1 MVKFNK
7 WSLDS
12 INLKMVFLTKIINW
26 IKNLKLTKTDIL
38 YIGLIVFILL
48 FLQQCN
54 SNASL
59 KREIKQVQVVA
70 NRELNNYK
78 ASQDT
83 IRIERNKN
91 GQLVA
96 QKLSYEYD
104 INSLTDDNKK
114 IIADYREAL
123 NLAKNAKNVNSL
135 LRTEIRIK
143 DSIINSKGTV
153 VNVTDS
159 TSTIKFD
166 DTKNWDK
173 YNWRRFN
180 GSVDV
185 LRNTKTNAL
194 SVTSSK
200 FEFEQGIELKA
211 AILNENGVNSLKITT
226 PYPGIEFT
234 NIENINLVND
244 KLNQKNEKKA
254 GWSIGV
260 GAGFGVNLTPNSVIT
275 IGPSINIG
283 IMWSPK
289 WLRF

>member
-1 MVKFNK
+1 MNK
-7 WSLDS
+7 Y
-12 INLKMVFLTKIINW
+12 IEYYQTLKSKISRTTLIF
-26 IKNLKLTKTDIL
+26 IGVVIL
-38 YIGLIVFILL
+38 VLL
-48 FLQQCN
+48 LLQQCN

-59 KREIKQVQVVA
+59 KREIKQVQMVA
-70 NRELNNYK
+70 DRELNNYK
-78 ASQDT
+78 AGQDT

-91 GQLVA
+91 GELVA
-96 QKLSYEYD
+96 KKLAYEFD
-104 INSLTDDNKK
+104 INSLTDSNKK
-114 IIADYREAL
+114 AIADYQRAL
-123 NLAKNAKNVNSL
+123 NLTKDIKNINSL

-153 VNVTDS
+153 VSLTDS
-159 TSTIKFD
+159 TSTINFD

-180 GSVDV
+180 ATVDV
-185 LRNTKTNAL
+185 LRNKKTNTL
-194 SVTSSK
+194 SVTSSR
-200 FEFEQGIELKA
+200 FDFEQGIELKA

-254 GWSIGV
+254 GFSIGI
-260 GAGFGVNLTPNSVIT
+260 GAGYGINLTPNSVIT
-275 IGPSINIG
+275 VGPQIG
-283 IMWSPK
+283 IGLYWSPK

>member
-1 MVKFNK
+1 MNK
-7 WSLDS
+7 Y
-12 INLKMVFLTKIINW
+12 IEYYQTLKSKISRTTLIF
-26 IKNLKLTKTDIL
+26 IGVVIL
-38 YIGLIVFILL
+38 VLL
-48 FLQQCN
+48 LLQQCN

-59 KREIKQVQVVA
+59 KREIKQVQMVA
-70 NRELNNYK
+70 DRELNNYK
-78 ASQDT
+78 AGQDT

-91 GQLVA
+91 GELVA
-96 QKLSYEYD
+96 KKLAYEFD
-104 INSLTDDNKK
+104 INSLTDSNKK
-114 IIADYREAL
+114 AIADYQRAL
-123 NLAKNAKNVNSL
+123 NLTKDIKNINSL

-153 VNVTDS
+153 VNLTDS
-159 TSTIKFD
+159 TSTINFD

-180 GSVDV
+180 ATVDV
-185 LRNTKTNAL
+185 LRNKKTNTL
-194 SVTSSK
+194 SVTSSR
-200 FEFEQGIELKA
+200 FDFEQGIELKA

-254 GWSIGV
+254 GFSIGI
-260 GAGFGVNLTPNSVIT
+260 GAGYGINLTPNSVIT
-275 IGPSINIG
+275 VGPQIG
-283 IMWSPK
+283 IGLYWSPK

>member
-1 MVKFNK
+1 M
-7 WSLDS
+7 
-12 INLKMVFLTKIINW
+12 IYTTKIINW

-48 FLQQCN
+48 FLHQCN

-59 KREIKQVQVVA
+59 KREIKQVEVVA

-91 GQLVA
+91 GELVA
-96 QKLSYEYD
+96 QKLAYEFD
-104 INSLTDDNKK
+104 INSLTESNRKA
-114 IIADYREAL
+114 IADYQKSL
-123 NLAKNAKNVNSL
+123 NLNKDIKNINSL
-135 LRTEIRIK
+135 LRAEIKLR
-143 DSIINSKGTV
+143 DSIINSKGSV
-153 VNVTDS
+153 VVTSDS
-159 TSTIKFD
+159 TSTINFS

-180 GSVDV
+180 GTIDV
-185 LRNTKTNAL
+185 LRSKETNGL

-200 FEFEQGIELKA
+200 FNYEQGIELKA

-254 GWSIGV
+254 GWSVGIGV
-260 GAGFGVNLTPNSVIT
+260 GYGLNLTPNSVIT
-275 IGPSINIG
+275 VGPQIG
-283 IMWSPK
+283 IGLMWSPK

>member
-1 MVKFNK
+1 MNK
-7 WSLDS
+7 Y
-12 INLKMVFLTKIINW
+12 IEYYQTLKSKISRTTLIF
-26 IKNLKLTKTDIL
+26 IGVVIL
-38 YIGLIVFILL
+38 VLL
-48 FLQQCN
+48 LLQQCN

-59 KREIKQVQVVA
+59 KREIKQVQMVA
-70 NRELNNYK
+70 DRELNNYK
-78 ASQDT
+78 AGQDT

-91 GQLVA
+91 GELVA
-96 QKLSYEYD
+96 KKLAYEFD
-104 INSLTDDNKK
+104 INSLTDSNKK
-114 IIADYREAL
+114 AIADYQRAL
-123 NLAKNAKNVNSL
+123 NLTKDIKNINSL

-153 VNVTDS
+153 VNLTDS
-159 TSTIKFD
+159 TSTINFD

-180 GSVDV
+180 ATVDV
-185 LRNTKTNAL
+185 LRNKKTNTL
-194 SVTSSK
+194 SVTSSR
-200 FEFEQGIELKA
+200 FNFEQGIELKA

-254 GWSIGV
+254 GFSIGI
-260 GAGFGVNLTPNSVIT
+260 GAGYGINLTPNSVIT
-275 IGPSINIG
+275 VGPQIG
-283 IMWSPK
+283 IGLYWSPK